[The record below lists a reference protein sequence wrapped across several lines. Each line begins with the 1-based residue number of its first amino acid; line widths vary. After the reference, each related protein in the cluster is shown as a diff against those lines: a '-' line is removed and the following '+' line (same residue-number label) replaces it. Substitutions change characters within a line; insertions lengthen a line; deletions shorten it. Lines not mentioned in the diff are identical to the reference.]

1 MFKMI
6 ATSRVRRAPAANDA
20 FRYMSVNNE
29 QRWHVLAP
37 SLVAPSAM
45 HPLIGHLQDIAETMR
60 LGRSQQATWI
70 ATHMDKWPM
79 RRDWTGVVS
88 HRSHMTPKAV
98 VGGVGTGSC
107 DCTTVHRVFLVLL
120 CFWYVLYYT
129 HTFFFGWHVEHT
141 FKKYPDGGT
150 RWRSGWGGDRVEKY
164 IFAIGV
170 RFSTFLCSLFS
181 GRLLS
186 SSVSANPFTLQFI
199 SFIPRQ
205 MKA

>member
-20 FRYMSVNNE
+20 FRYMSANNE

-88 HRSHMTPKAV
+88 HRSHVTPKAV
-98 VGGVGTGSC
+98 VGGGWY
-107 DCTTVHRVFLVLL
+107 RV
-120 CFWYVLYYT
+120 
-129 HTFFFGWHVEHT
+129 
-141 FKKYPDGGT
+141 
-150 RWRSGWGGDRVEKY
+150 
-164 IFAIGV
+164 
-170 RFSTFLCSLFS
+170 
-181 GRLLS
+181 
-186 SSVSANPFTLQFI
+186 
-199 SFIPRQ
+199 
-205 MKA
+205 M

>member
-1 MFKMI
+1 MI

-20 FRYMSVNNE
+20 FRYMSANNE

-88 HRSHMTPKAV
+88 HRSHVTPKAV
-98 VGGVGTGSC
+98 VGGGGGLVPGHVTAQLSTGSFWCCYVFGMYCTILIHFSSVGTWNIRSKNIL
-107 DCTTVHRVFLVLL
+107 TVGHA
-120 CFWYVLYYT
+120 
-129 HTFFFGWHVEHT
+129 
-141 FKKYPDGGT
+141 GGAVGGG
-150 RWRSGWGGDRVEKY
+150 RSR
-164 IFAIGV
+164 
-170 RFSTFLCSLFS
+170 
-181 GRLLS
+181 
-186 SSVSANPFTLQFI
+186 
-199 SFIPRQ
+199 
-205 MKA
+205 